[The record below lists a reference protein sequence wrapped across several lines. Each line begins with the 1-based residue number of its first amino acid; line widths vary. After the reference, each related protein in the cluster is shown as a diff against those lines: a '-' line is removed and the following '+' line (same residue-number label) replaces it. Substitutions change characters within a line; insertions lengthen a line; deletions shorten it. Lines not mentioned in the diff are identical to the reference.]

1 MVWPAYCCFR
11 VDMKKRSVRINKF
24 TGKPRKWSCLDNS
37 AIDAKLEEAEM
48 WHHFSR
54 LAKAKGA
61 AFTVEVVPIE
71 ILRRL
76 VEQDRHTLD
85 MLQKFLNA
93 REPLTEAE
101 KRYCEAEAIPPE
113 LFVRKLPKLWKGRS

>member
-1 MVWPAYCCFR
+1 
-11 VDMKKRSVRINKF
+11 MKKRSVKLNQF
-24 TGKPRKWSCLDNS
+24 TAQPRKWTCSDNI

-48 WHHFSR
+48 WHYFCS

-61 AFTVEVVPIE
+61 AFAVEVVPIE

-76 VEQDRHTLD
+76 VEQERHTLG
-85 MLQKFLNA
+85 MLEKFLNA
-93 REPLTEAE
+93 REPLTDAE

-113 LFVRKLPKLWKGRS
+113 LFVRKSPKLWKRRS